1 MNNNFIYVFF
11 YCFSNKN
18 TFICDTNLFLI
29 PSKIR
34 FYIWNYICTCN
45 QIFCN
50 KVAVVLFAMVSF
62 NSFAAVKCQPD
73 GRGGMCCWD
82 TQTQGPFRPIGC

>member
-1 MNNNFIYVFF
+1 M
-11 YCFSNKN
+11 KK
-18 TFICDTNLFLI
+18 L
-29 PSKIR
+29 
-34 FYIWNYICTCN
+34 
-45 QIFCN
+45 
-50 KVAVVLFAMVSF
+50 VAVVLFAMVSF